1 MKEREKRKTRE
12 GNNKKEN
19 QTRIFNFARNSL
31 LLDRVYHSVC
41 HPWSS
46 NIAKCPSRWIT
57 LIIFK
62 PKVPHIWFPYFVFHV
77 SRGLTL
83 HKYHHLCGSRS
94 NFATFKLS
102 FQFVILKQTRQVW
115 QVLKFN
121 LPSLSFATLS
131 FSNNN
136 LRLFRTNRIK
146 LSPVYHSLSRAMMNI
161 YYLFIYL
168 PIMIYYNVFVSRM
181 ITRYHLFEMYFNF
194 IFYNYYM
201 LCIMW
206 NT

>member
-1 MKEREKRKTRE
+1 MKEREKRRE
-12 GNNKKEN
+12 KIIKKEK

-31 LLDRVYHSVC
+31 LLNRVYHSVC

-77 SRGLTL
+77 SPGLTL

-102 FQFVILKQTRQVW
+102 FQFVILKQIRQVW
-115 QVLKFN
+115 QILKFN

-146 LSPVYHSLSRAMMNI
+146 LSPVYHSLSRAMLI
-161 YYLFIYL
+161 FIIYLFIC
-168 PIMIYYNVFVSRM
+168 PSDIIICSSRERLLS
-181 ITRYHLFEMYFNF
+181 IIHLRCILILFF
-194 IFYNYYM
+194 IIIICYV
-201 LCIMW
+201 
-206 NT
+206 

>member
-1 MKEREKRKTRE
+1 MKEREKRRE
-12 GNNKKEN
+12 KIIKKEK

-77 SRGLTL
+77 SPGLTL

-115 QVLKFN
+115 QILKFN

-136 LRLFRTNRIK
+136 LFRTNRIK
-146 LSPVYHSLSRAMMNI
+146 LSPVYHSLSRAMLI
-161 YYLFIYL
+161 FIIYLFIC
-168 PIMIYYNVFVSRM
+168 PSDIIICSSRERLLS
-181 ITRYHLFEMYFNF
+181 IIHLRCILILFF
-194 IFYNYYM
+194 IIIICYV
-201 LCIMW
+201 
-206 NT
+206 